1 MFRNT
6 EGVASCRIPNGSVQ
20 LPKLTVSMPIISSK
34 ASCSAA
40 CSINRLNWYTIAA
53 NFNEQFTNKAVLLKS
68 TCPRPGIGS
77 PQLGYTDAR
86 KLLLVFLS
94 TESTE
99 ISYGQWFMSVYIPAV
114 CKNACNSSQ
123 TSVTINS
130 LKWKWGN
137 SGFRDDLFIVCHT
150 GYNKVTNRCNDVR
163 GITMFQTDQSRVNRI
178 CKAASTTTSITSFTS
193 VSSWTSTQRVSIYI
207 WVSRICHKLL

>member
-1 MFRNT
+1 MVVKLLLTVVLVNFLFYYT
-6 EGVASCRIPNGSVQ
+6 EGAASCRIPNGFVQ
-20 LPKLTVSMPIISSK
+20 LPKLTVSIPITSPKSS
-34 ASCSAA
+34 CLAA

-53 NFNEQFTNKAVLLKS
+53 KFNEKFTDKAVLLKS
-68 TCPRPGIGS
+68 TCPRRGTGS

-94 TESTE
+94 IESTE
-99 ISYGQWFMSVYIPAV
+99 ISYGQWFMSDYIPGV
-114 CKNACNSSQ
+114 CRSACNSSK

-137 SGFRDDLFIVCHT
+137 SGFNDDLFIVCHT

-163 GITMFQTDQSRVNRI
+163 GITMFQTVQSRVNSI
-178 CKAASTTTSITSFTS
+178 CKAASTKISFTS
-193 VSSWTSTQRVSIYI
+193 VTSVSS
-207 WVSRICHKLL
+207 

>member
-1 MFRNT
+1 MLFKLLLSIALLHLFFCST
-6 EGVASCRIPNGSVQ
+6 EGAASCRIPNGSVQ
-20 LPKLTVSMPIISSK
+20 LPKLTVTIPVTSPKSNCLQS
-34 ASCSAA
+34 

-53 NFNEQFTNKAVLLKS
+53 KFNEKFTDKAVLLKS
-68 TCPRPGIGS
+68 TCPRPGTGS

-99 ISYGQWFMSVYIPAV
+99 ISYGHWFMSVYIPGV
-114 CKNACNSSQ
+114 CKNACNSSK

-137 SGFRDDLFIVCHT
+137 SGFMDDLFIVCHT

-163 GITMFQTDQSRVNRI
+163 GITMFQTEQARVNSV
-178 CKAASTTTSITSFTS
+178 CKAASTKTTITSFTS
-193 VSSWTSTQRVSIYI
+193 ITS
-207 WVSRICHKLL
+207 